1 MIDGLYIFKVCVWYS
16 MVMLFMIY
24 IDLFLYVRMVG
35 YFNIKYLDEIK
46 KMKWFYII
54 LRFKYLRISCNVF
67 FILVYFCILFIFIIF
82 YVDFYCKNYDYEM
95 KRII

>member
-1 MIDGLYIFKVCVWYS
+1 MNDGLYIFKVCVWYS

-46 KMKWFYII
+46 KW
-54 LRFKYLRISCNVF
+54 SD
-67 FILVYFCILFIFIIF
+67 FILF
-82 YVDFYCKNYDYEM
+82 
-95 KRII
+95 